1 MPQVR
6 NIPAS
11 MLSNLKLRD
20 FRCFDTLECDF
31 APGANVIYGPNAQGK
46 TSLLEAACVLLRLQS
61 QRVTTLAR
69 AIQHTK
75 RGFVLDGHFEKRHL
89 QFYFSRER
97 KKIALDSV
105 EQKSATEYLQ
115 VAHVVFF
122 SNHDMEIVRGAAEK
136 RRKFLDFVAVQIDPV
151 YRKHLRS
158 YERALRSRNLLLKA
172 PQPKWREI
180 AAFNQPLVDAGNYL
194 AAARRRILT
203 ALQQTGNEAQH
214 HISDSAEKLELK
226 YLCGF
231 EGDFAAALE
240 ESRSEDLRLR
250 QTNAGPHRDDF
261 ALLLNDHGS
270 EFASEGQ
277 QRSLVLSLRLAQARL
292 IETHTGSAPLFL
304 MDDIFGEL
312 DVRRRN
318 ALLGQLPSHAQK
330 LITTTHIDWMQT
342 GYAQQIMRL
351 SERKLSPFQ

>member
-1 MPQVR
+1 
-6 NIPAS
+6 
-11 MLSNLKLRD
+11 MLSNIKLRH
-20 FRCFDTLECDF
+20 FRCFESLECDF

-69 AIQHTK
+69 AIRHGR

-105 EQKSATEYLQ
+105 EQKSAAEYLRIGRA
-115 VAHVVFF
+115 VCF
-122 SNHDMEIVRGAAEK
+122 SNQDIEIVRGAADK
-136 RRKFLDFVAVQIDPV
+136 RRKFLDFVAVQVDSV
-151 YRKHLRS
+151 YRRHLRA

-172 PQPKWREI
+172 PHPKWPEI

-194 AAARRRILT
+194 AAARERLLT
-203 ALQQTGNEAQH
+203 GLRQTGDEAQR
-214 HISDSAEKLELK
+214 HISDSAEKLEMK
-226 YLCGF
+226 YVPGF

-240 ESRSEDLRLR
+240 KSRAEDLRLR
-250 QTNAGPHRDDF
+250 QTNAGPHRDDV
-261 ALLLNDHGS
+261 ALLLNGHGT

-277 QRSLVLSLRLAQARL
+277 QRSLALALRLAQARL
-292 IETHTGSAPLFL
+292 IETHAGAAPLFL
-304 MDDIFGEL
+304 MDDVFGEL

-318 ALLGQLPSHAQK
+318 ALLGELPPHAQK

-351 SERKLSPFQ
+351 SDGVLAPFQ

>member
-1 MPQVR
+1 
-6 NIPAS
+6 
-11 MLSNLKLRD
+11 MLSHIKLRH
-20 FRCFDTLECDF
+20 FRCFESLECDF

-69 AIQHTK
+69 AIQHGK

-105 EQKSATEYLQ
+105 EQKSAAEYLQ
-115 VAHVVFF
+115 AGHVVFF
-122 SNHDMEIVRGAAEK
+122 SNQDMEIVRGAADK
-136 RRKFLDFVAVQIDPV
+136 RRKFLDFVAVQVDPAC
-151 YRKHLRS
+151 RKHLRA

-172 PQPKWREI
+172 PQQKWREI
-180 AAFNQPLVDAGNYL
+180 AAFNQPLVDAGNHL
-194 AAARRRILT
+194 ASARLRIISD
-203 ALQQTGNEAQH
+203 LQQTGNEAQRR
-214 HISDSAEKLELK
+214 ISDSAETLEMK
-226 YLCGF
+226 YLRGF
-231 EGDFAAALE
+231 EGDFATALE
-240 ESRSEDLRLR
+240 ASREEDLRLR
-250 QTNAGPHRDDF
+250 QTNAGPHRDDV
-261 ALLLNDHGS
+261 ALLLNGHGQ

-277 QRSLVLSLRLAQARL
+277 QRSLVLSLRLAQAWL
-292 IETHTGSAPLFL
+292 IETHTGTAPLFL

-312 DVRRRN
+312 DVPRRN
-318 ALLGQLPSHAQK
+318 ALLSQLPPHAQK

>member
-1 MPQVR
+1 
-6 NIPAS
+6 
-11 MLSNLKLRD
+11 MLSTIKLRN

-31 APGANVIYGPNAQGK
+31 VPGANVIYGPNAQGK

-69 AIQHTK
+69 AIEHGK

-105 EQKSATEYLQ
+105 EQKSAAEYLQ
-115 VAHVVFF
+115 VAHAVFF
-122 SNHDMEIVRGAAEK
+122 SNHDIEIVRGAADK
-136 RRKFLDFVAVQIDPV
+136 RRKFLDFVAVQVDPV

-158 YERALRSRNLLLKA
+158 YEKALRSRNLLLKA
-172 PQPKWREI
+172 PHPIWREI
-180 AAFNQPLVDAGNYL
+180 AAFNQPLIDAGNYL
-194 AAARRRILT
+194 SAARGRIIA
-203 ALQQTGNEAQH
+203 ALQEAGNEAQH
-214 HISDSAEKLELK
+214 LISGSAEKLEMK
-226 YLCGF
+226 YQPGSG
-231 EGDFAAALE
+231 GDFTAMLE
-240 ESRSEDLRLR
+240 ESRGEDLRLR
-250 QTNAGPHRDDF
+250 QTNAGPHRDDV
-261 ALLLNDHGS
+261 ALILNGHGS

-277 QRSLVLSLRLAQARL
+277 QRSLVLALRLAQARL
-292 IETHTGSAPLFL
+292 IEAHTGAAPIFL

-312 DVRRRN
+312 DVARRN
-318 ALLGQLPSHAQK
+318 ALLAQLPPHAQK

-351 SERKLSPFQ
+351 SDRKLSPFQ